1 MAKIDWKIY
10 SGYYVTDLTDSVL
23 NFTLSWGRETFVSP
37 YQGRIATITIRNNN
51 QQADNFPI
59 NQSITIGADYA
70 TGIPIDSF
78 IGFVLTRDFYD
89 SPGNGADSTCV
100 VTCVDA
106 FYLAGTQQATI
117 SFVDPND
124 CLSELADKVTNTT
137 LSLIING
144 FTDAD
149 FDTSTNVTG
158 NIQSQI
164 QQILLADH
172 GIIKSFAGG
181 SFDYTAP
188 SNFDVLIQTDPA
200 EVVSFVRTASNDVIA
215 YESITRS
222 EAASEA
228 TWFNNATVTGFSTS
242 ATKSNGSTAQY
253 GVKSFTTTSTQ
264 TNHVNSSAEW
274 MANNFISPN
283 RLSLDLT
290 FTDVAQRVTSLLNGV
305 LRFLNNYVYYG
316 GYFSNVTWT
325 VPGGSETT
333 QTFWPEKI
341 TINATPQLTRFTLGL
356 TNINTYQSFILNDT
370 TFGVLDTSRLGVG
383 ESA

>member
-1 MAKIDWKIY
+1 MAKIDWQIY
-10 SGYYVTDLTDSVL
+10 SGGTDVTDSVL
-23 NFTLSWGRETFVSP
+23 SFNLSWGRETFVAP

-51 QQADNFPI
+51 EQADNFAI
-59 NQSITIGADYA
+59 NDFINIGADYA

-78 IGFVLTRDFYD
+78 NGVVINRDFFD
-89 SPGNGADSTCV
+89 GPGNGADSTCV

-117 SFVDPND
+117 SLVDPNG

-137 LSLIING
+137 VSLIING

-149 FDTSTNVTG
+149 FDTAVDVTG

-188 SNFDVLIQTDPA
+188 SDFDVLIQTDPA

-290 FTDVAQRVTSLLNGV
+290 FTDIGQVRTYLTNGV

-316 GYFSNVTWT
+316 GYFSDVTWT
-325 VPGGSETT
+325 VPGGSEVT

-356 TNINTYQSFILNDT
+356 TNINTYQSFILNNT

-383 ESA
+383 EVA

>member
-10 SGYYVTDLTDSVL
+10 RGYLVTDLTDSVL
-23 NFTLSWGRETFVSP
+23 SFNLSWGRETFVAP

-51 QQADNFPI
+51 QQADDFAI
-59 NQSITIGADYA
+59 NDFIVFTADY
-70 TGIPIDSF
+70 GSGVP
-78 IGFVLTRDFYD
+78 LTVFDGVVINRDFFD
-89 SPGNGADSTCV
+89 GPGNGEDSTCV
-100 VTCVDA
+100 VTCVDG

-124 CLSELADKVTNTT
+124 CLGELADKVTNTT
-137 LSLIING
+137 QSLIING
-144 FTDAD
+144 LTDAD
-149 FDTSTNVTG
+149 FDTSVNVTG

-172 GIIKSFAGG
+172 GIMLNSTGTYSYF
-181 SFDYTAP
+181 AP
-188 SNFDVLIQTDPA
+188 SQFDGLIQTDPA
-200 EVVSFVRTASNDVIA
+200 EVVSFVRTAPNDVIA

-274 MANNFISPN
+274 MANNFISPT
-283 RLSLDLT
+283 RLSLDLS
-290 FTDVAQRVTSLLNGV
+290 FTDIGQVRTLVNNGMM
-305 LRFLNNYVYYG
+305 RFINNYLYLG
-316 GYFSNVTWT
+316 GYFSDVTWT
-325 VPGGSETT
+325 VPGGSATT

-356 TNINTYQSFILNDT
+356 TNINTYQSFILNNT

-383 ESA
+383 EII

>member
-1 MAKIDWKIY
+1 MSKINWKIY

-23 NFTLSWGRETFVSP
+23 DFTLSWGRETFVSP

-51 QQADNFPI
+51 QQANNFSI
-59 NQSITIGADYA
+59 NQSITIGADYG
-70 TGIPIDSF
+70 TGTLIDSF
-78 IGFVLTRDFYD
+78 NGFVLTRDFYD
-89 SPGNGADSTCV
+89 SPGNGNDSTCV
-100 VTCVDA
+100 VTCVDP
-106 FYLAGTQQATI
+106 FYLAGTQQATT

-124 CLSELADKVTNTT
+124 CLHELGNKVTNTT
-137 LSLIING
+137 QPLIIDG
-144 FTDAD
+144 FTNAA
-149 FDTSTNVTG
+149 FDTSTSVTG

-172 GIIKSFAGG
+172 GIMKSFAGG

-188 SNFDVLIQTDPA
+188 SLFGDLIQTDPTQ
-200 EVVSFVRTASNDVIA
+200 VVSFVRTPSNDVIA

-264 TNHVNSSAEW
+264 TNSVNSSAEW
-274 MANNFISPN
+274 FANNFISPN

-290 FTDVAQRVTSLLNGV
+290 FTDVAQKATSLNNGV

-316 GYFSNVTWT
+316 GYFSDVTWT
-325 VPGGSETT
+325 VPGGSVVT

-341 TINATPQLTRFTLGL
+341 SIHATTQMTRFTVGF
-356 TNINTYQSFILNDT
+356 TAINTYQSFILNSS
-370 TFGVLDTSRLGVG
+370 TFGILDTSRLGVG
-383 ESA
+383 PTV